1 MMDFIMVP
9 LIVSI
14 ITLGI
19 HKLFEWFVCKR
30 ERLSILEK
38 SGNRLTLLI
47 ESNNLSY

>member
-1 MMDFIMVP
+1 MMDFIMAP

-30 ERLSILEK
+30 ERLSYSCKI
-38 SGNRLTLLI
+38 G
-47 ESNNLSY
+47 